1 MTLPGDTSTRP
12 CIRGCMVLDAHFS
25 ECPSFGQSTD
35 TSCKGCVP
43 AVARPGVLVC
53 ERCYRS
59 IRRLIDDAPDYVA
72 HLRSIADP
80 TKARVYD
87 RVMVQSSKQE
97 YPAPVDANVI
107 DASNDIAITLRNWAD
122 RVANPDDDVFDRHL
136 QAGIDAATAHDDI
149 RACADLIL
157 SELDAIANN
166 KHQVLALAAALLT
179 RSTTTHPDFW
189 TVADVASRWPIDDS
203 PRWAEAPC
211 PACDLMTVRVM
222 PSRRRG
228 GRTRYVC
235 RECEWEADDLDD
247 GGLWAIAFAESV
259 PAVPA

>member
-1 MTLPGDTSTRP
+1 
-12 CIRGCMVLDAHFS
+12 MVPDAHFS
-25 ECPSFGQSTD
+25 MCPSFGTSTD
-35 TSCKGCVP
+35 TSCSGCVP
-43 AVARPGVLVC
+43 VAARDGVLIC

-59 IRRLIDDAPDYVA
+59 IRRLVDDAPDLLA

-87 RVMVQSSKQE
+87 RVLVQSSRPE
-97 YPAPVDANVI
+97 YPAPVDASVL
-107 DASNDIAITLRNWAD
+107 DASNDIAVTLRNWAD
-122 RVANPDDDVFDRHL
+122 RVANPNDDVFDRHL
-136 QAGIDAATAHDDI
+136 QAGIDAASAHDDA

-157 SELDAIANN
+157 SELDAIAND
-166 KHQVLALAAALLT
+166 KHQVLALADALMS
-179 RSTTTHPDFW
+179 RSETSSPAFW
-189 TVADVASRWPIDDS
+189 SIADVATRWAIDDR

-228 GRTRYVC
+228 GRTRYIC

-247 GGLWAIAFAESV
+247 GGLWAIAFADSV